1 MTIILITTPTQEAPN
16 GRRTRPPSSGDLDET
31 DYTNNTA
38 SATVKIIGHVHPAG
52 LHCGNARQAEV
63 GRSSPAGGRSCI
75 FKLTTEHTHNAVKGV
90 RLKLTGGGP
99 LKGFHLTTKPSNA
112 HGKIS
117 LKIRP
122 KSRGILYF
130 TPIVTKPNSACGG
143 KIGISDVFT
152 PPVTG

>member
-1 MTIILITTPTQEAPN
+1 MHRGE
-16 GRRTRPPSSGDLDET
+16 
-31 DYTNNTA
+31 
-38 SATVKIIGHVHPAG
+38 
-52 LHCGNARQAEV
+52 ARQAEAA
-63 GRSSPAGGRSCI
+63 SSPAGGRYLL
-75 FKLTTEHTHNAVKGV
+75 FKLTVGQTRNPAKGV

-99 LKGFHLTTKPSNA
+99 LKGFHLKTKPSNA

-130 TPIVTKPNSACGG
+130 TPIVTDKPNS
-143 KIGISDVFT
+143 SLRWRNRRHPTSFT